1 MKVLVPRLAQDR
13 PFESPP
19 APQKHDLSSQFT
31 KIGTSGEAELA
42 SITEASDSLK
52 FLESQVKIALGKLTR
67 DEALTCFVCVCELAS
82 ESGANTQEKELD
94 GWVLESLAL
103 GKLVQPVPSEEEQQ
117 YQIYEP
123 VMEEEDKENLNPA
136 PPTKKLRRMGATY
149 F

>member
-1 MKVLVPRLAQDR
+1 M
-13 PFESPP
+13 
-19 APQKHDLSSQFT
+19 
-31 KIGTSGEAELA
+31 
-42 SITEASDSLK
+42 
-52 FLESQVKIALGKLTR
+52 
-67 DEALTCFVCVCELAS
+67 CELAS

-136 PPTKKLRRMGATY
+136 PPTKKLRRMDATY